1 MFKQRRP
8 YHKYDDEQLVLA
20 YQKSGDKAI
29 VGTLYK
35 RHAHKVLGL
44 CLNHLK
50 NLQDSEDALM
60 EIFLQL
66 TEDLKKYKIEK
77 FEPWLF
83 FVCRNYCLK
92 KFRKR
97 LSQKSEYLD
106 EISWDSFMELDQE
119 KDHIKEEERL
129 EAISLAI
136 NRLKPDQKRCIV
148 LFFFESKSYKEIENL
163 TSFSAKEIKSHI
175 QNGKRNLKNL
185 VIA

>member
-1 MFKQRRP
+1 
-8 YHKYDDEQLVLA
+8 
-20 YQKSGDKAI
+20 
-29 VGTLYK
+29 
-35 RHAHKVLGL
+35 
-44 CLNHLK
+44 
-50 NLQDSEDALM
+50 
-60 EIFLQL
+60 
-66 TEDLKKYKIEK
+66 
-77 FEPWLF
+77 
-83 FVCRNYCLK
+83 
-92 KFRKR
+92 
-97 LSQKSEYLD
+97 
-106 EISWDSFMELDQE
+106 MELDQE